1 MGSDDEGSDENDE
14 TESNSQSKPVQ
25 CAAGCGKDAQVD
37 SIYCSVECIL
47 KHAMKVPNKDAAKKG
62 TGTKDGK
69 PSPNTSGQSGTPRG
83 DDIPPLETAP
93 PDEPPPEDDSRSDE
107 DFIPED
113 LEPKPKSKRD
123 KKIKKESSKRSK
135 SKSKEIKSPPPK
147 SPKAHKKL
155 TDKDIDDIMARVA
168 GMKDEEPIMVMRYG
182 ALLTG
187 VAAPRK
193 NNLRKFLE
201 ENRVGAKVMLDDDP
215 KSAVKQNPVR
225 RRDDLIISNRNRL
238 EKAKR
243 QAERARPI
251 QPVAPIIRESPKT
264 DSSSK
269 STLNPYA
276 RKEENRK
283 ATEKKEKPLKKEVK
297 KGIVY
302 ISIRSEHKIE
312 KFLEAKKEK
321 DDEDEISGKDLMKL
335 IRKAQKKEK
344 NLEKQEKM
352 AEKMDIALT
361 PTREGKTI
369 KRSGSIGENS
379 TREIDGYS
387 QPKKIRR
394 SSDNRQSLLTVI
406 INSYSVFVSYTSS
419 RLYIVVEVLSCLFLS
434 KYSIFG

>member
-1 MGSDDEGSDENDE
+1 MGDSDDEGSDENEE

-62 TGTKDGK
+62 AGTKDGK
-69 PSPNTSGQSGTPRG
+69 PSPNTSGPSGTPRG

-107 DFIPED
+107 DFVPED

-123 KKIKKESSKRSK
+123 KKIKKEQSSKRSK

-201 ENRVGAKVMLDDDP
+201 ENRVGAKVMLDDKP
-215 KSAVKQNPVR
+215 KSDSKQNPIR

-251 QPVAPIIRESPKT
+251 QPVAPIIRESPKM

-283 ATEKKEKPLKKEVK
+283 ATEKKEKPTKKEVK
-297 KGIVY
+297 KGIFYFFAVTVL
-302 ISIRSEHKIE
+302 RW
-312 KFLEAKKEK
+312 
-321 DDEDEISGKDLMKL
+321 
-335 IRKAQKKEK
+335 
-344 NLEKQEKM
+344 
-352 AEKMDIALT
+352 LT
-361 PTREGKTI
+361 
-369 KRSGSIGENS
+369 
-379 TREIDGYS
+379 
-387 QPKKIRR
+387 R
-394 SSDNRQSLLTVI
+394 SSKEAYFT
-406 INSYSVFVSYTSS
+406 
-419 RLYIVVEVLSCLFLS
+419 
-434 KYSIFG
+434 